1 MKQMW
6 VYILASRRNGTI
18 YTGVTNDLIRRVHEH
33 RTHAAPGFTE
43 KYHVTKLV
51 WFEAHEDA
59 EQAIKREKAIKNW
72 SRKWKLEL
80 IEKMNP
86 EWEDLW
92 DEIAQP

>member
-1 MKQMW
+1 MW

-43 KYHVTKLV
+43 KYDVTKLV
-51 WFEAHEDA
+51 WFEAYEDA
-59 EQAIKREKAIKNW
+59 VQAIKREKAIKSW
-72 SRKWKLEL
+72 SRMWKLEL

-86 EWEDLW
+86 EWKDLW

>member
-43 KYHVTKLV
+43 KYDVTKLV
-51 WFEAHEDA
+51 WFEAYEDA
-59 EQAIKREKAIKNW
+59 VQAIKREKAIKSW
-72 SRKWKLEL
+72 SRMWKLEL

-86 EWEDLW
+86 EWKDLW